1 LGQHVRNVG
10 RAEHCRVVFFELFKH
25 SLEELLEG
33 VVCLVSLKHFIFQ
46 VVSEGLAAFFIITS
60 VEQLKRFD
68 EDFCGCLEYFIFELI
83 SSQEVV

>member
-1 LGQHVRNVG
+1 LGHHVRNVG
-10 RAEHCRVVFFELFKH
+10 GAEHCRVVFFELFKH